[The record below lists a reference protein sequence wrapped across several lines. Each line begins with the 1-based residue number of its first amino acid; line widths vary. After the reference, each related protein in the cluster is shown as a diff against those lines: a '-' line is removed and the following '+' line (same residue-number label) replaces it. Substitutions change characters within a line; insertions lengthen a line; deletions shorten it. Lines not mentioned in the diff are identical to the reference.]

1 MKTLKTLTMAVLAL
15 ALMTIPLAAQTPD
28 QTQAQQAE
36 AAKAVEQQAAAK
48 AAQQAQQAQQETVAA
63 QIAETK
69 KAQEEQRKL
78 QEEQRKMIEAE
89 RKKAEAERYEMEGIV
104 KTYSLKFVNSN
115 DLVRA
120 AKFYLYDSTS
130 SGSTLTVKIPR
141 KYIPD
146 FEALLKKLDVEKKNI
161 QLQVYTI
168 FASKTEFPKDM
179 MQSEAKEGTSGIED
193 RELKKVLDEL
203 KSLWNFKYYFVESPS
218 FLVVKDGSSQNS
230 FKLVSSRYN
239 HQLNVG
245 DTQIRGE
252 ETGKRIISIGR
263 IWLDQEAN
271 FQKGTIIQTS
281 DITFKENGYLVVG
294 VSGSMGS
301 GLALIL
307 VISAVIK

>member
-1 MKTLKTLTMAVLAL
+1 MKTFKALSLITLAL
-15 ALMTIPLAAQTPD
+15 SFLIAPLGAQTAPPA
-28 QTQAQQAE
+28 QAQAE
-36 AAKAVEQQAAAK
+36 AARLAEQQQAAAQ
-48 AAQQAQQAQQETVAA
+48 AASVNAQAQTQQEAA
-63 QIAETK
+63 L
-69 KAQEEQRKL
+69 KAQEEQRK
-78 QEEQRKMIEAE
+78 QIDAS
-89 RKKAEAERYEMEGIV
+89 RKKAEAEQYEMEGLV
-104 KTYSLKFVNSN
+104 KTYSLKYVNPN
-115 DLVRA
+115 DLVKA
-120 AKFYLYDSTS
+120 AKFYLYDSTA
-130 SGSTLTVKIPR
+130 SGSTLTVRIPR
-141 KYIPD
+141 KYVAD

-179 MQSEAKEGTSGIED
+179 MQAEAKEGTSGIED
-193 RELKKVLDEL
+193 KELKKVLDEL
-203 KSLWNFKYYFVESPS
+203 KSLWNFRYYFVESPS

-239 HQLNVG
+239 HLLQVA

-263 IWLDQEAN
+263 ISLDQEAN

-281 DITFKENGYLVVG
+281 DITFRENGYLVVG

-307 VISAVIK
+307 VISAIIK